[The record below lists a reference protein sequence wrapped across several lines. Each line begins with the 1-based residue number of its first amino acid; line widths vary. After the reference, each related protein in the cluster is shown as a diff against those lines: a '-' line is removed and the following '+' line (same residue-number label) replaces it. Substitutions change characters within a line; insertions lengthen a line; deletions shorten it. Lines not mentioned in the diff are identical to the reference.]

1 MQALWSDSGCGGA
14 VFGCLQLTILLE
26 TAKLRVVVGSCAV
39 GSGWGTDRDFT
50 CNTES
55 DTDKVRP
62 LGGVALVVVQPPPIV
77 ILVADSGGVVWR
89 REC

>member
-1 MQALWSDSGCGGA
+1 MQALWSDSGCGGLYLA
-14 VFGCLQLTILLE
+14 VLQLTILLE
-26 TAKLRVVVGSCAV
+26 TAKLKVVVGSCAV

-55 DTDKVRP
+55 DPDKVRP

-77 ILVADSGGVVWR
+77 ILVADSGGIV
-89 REC
+89 